1 LLSQES
7 DLSMNLNALLVQA
20 MNGLSFGALLFLL
33 ASGFTLVF
41 GLMRIVNL
49 AHGALYLAGGYVGI
63 VTAAATGNFVLALLG
78 GALAAAVLGL
88 LSERVL
94 LRQVRGKE
102 LPEVLL
108 TVGIAFVIADVALAI
123 FGGNPQSLTPPQWL
137 TGALDLGFLAYPRYR
152 WFVIGLA
159 VLVGVGLYFVQNKT
173 RAGAI
178 MRAGVDDREM
188 TGMMGINVDRV
199 FAWMFIFGSALAGL
213 AGVAAAGQLTMRP
226 GADTEILL
234 FALVVVIVGGLGS
247 VTGAA
252 VGSALI
258 GLIDSF
264 AKVWVPELSYFAVF
278 APMALVLV
286 LRPRGLFG
294 LAQASEA
301 PPPLRA
307 DTGRRMSRRTLLI
320 LIALGLGAI
329 FAAPY
334 VLPPFIVSLLTLVF
348 ISGLLAT
355 SVNLLAGEAGLV
367 SIGHAGI
374 GAAAGYGIA
383 WATVN
388 GMGVGASLLLAFV
401 LVLVVSAIFGLTTM
415 KTKGIVYLMITLALG
430 MVCYGLAFR
439 LSSITGGQNGLTG
452 IARPG
457 PVDAWWQFY
466 FFAAAIFVLAVF
478 FVAWVR
484 RSPFGLALRAIR
496 DSESR
501 AASLGYSVA
510 GTKFVATLLSGLLA
524 GAAGMLA
531 VWNAEFIS
539 PATVAFGRSAMA
551 VVMVILGGTG
561 TLLGPLVGAGVVVGF
576 EHLLS
581 SYVERWPTLLG
592 LAFILVVMF
601 MPNGILGQLRRRIRS
616 SDDRTQQPV
625 ESLELAP

>member
-1 LLSQES
+1 
-7 DLSMNLNALLVQA
+7 MNLDAFLVQA
-20 MNGLSFGALLFLL
+20 LNGLSFGALLFLL

-63 VTAAATGNFVLALLG
+63 VTAVATGNFLFALLA
-78 GALAAAVLGL
+78 GALAAALLGL
-88 LSERVL
+88 VSERVL
-94 LRQVRGKE
+94 LRRVRGLE

-108 TVGIAFVIADVALAI
+108 TVGIGLVIADVALAI
-123 FGGNPQSLTPPQWL
+123 FGGNPQSLTPPRWL
-137 TGALDLGFLAYPRYR
+137 SGALDLGFIAYPRYR

-173 RAGAI
+173 RVGAI

-199 FAWMFIFGSALAGL
+199 FAWLFVFGAALAGL

-264 AKVWVPELSYFAVF
+264 AKVWIPELSYFAVF
-278 APMALVLV
+278 APMAVVLV
-286 LRPRGLFG
+286 FRPRGLFG
-294 LAQASEA
+294 LPQISEA

-307 DTGRRMSRRTLLI
+307 ATNGRLSGRTTAV

-329 FAAPY
+329 YAAPY
-334 VLPPFIVSLLTLVF
+334 VLPPFLVSLLTLVF

-374 GAAAGYGIA
+374 AAAAGYGIA

-388 GMGVGASLLLAFV
+388 GMGVGASLAIALV
-401 LVLVVSAIFGLTTM
+401 LVLAVSAVFGLTTM

-439 LSSITGGQNGLTG
+439 LSNITGGQNGLKG
-452 IARPG
+452 IARP
-457 PVDAWWQFY
+457 PLFDAWWQFY
-466 FFAAAIFVLAVF
+466 YFAAAVFVLAVA

-531 VWNAEFIS
+531 VWHAEFIS
-539 PATVAFGRSAMA
+539 PATGAFGRSAMA

-561 TLLGPLVGAGVVVGF
+561 ALLGPLVGAGVVVGF
-576 EHLLS
+576 EHLIS
-581 SYVERWPTLLG
+581 SYVDRWPTLLG

-601 MPNGILGQLRRRIRS
+601 LPNGIIGQLRSRLRSAPRRS
-616 SDDRTQQPV
+616 QAP
-625 ESLELAP
+625 EALEMAP

>member
-1 LLSQES
+1 
-7 DLSMNLNALLVQA
+7 MNLDAFLIQAL
-20 MNGLSFGALLFLL
+20 NGLSFGALLFLL

-63 VTAAATGNFVLALLG
+63 VTAVATGNFLFALLA
-78 GALAAAVLGL
+78 GALAAALLGL
-88 LSERVL
+88 VSERVL
-94 LRQVRGKE
+94 LRRVRGLE

-108 TVGIAFVIADVALAI
+108 TVGIGLVIADVALAI
-123 FGGNPQSLTPPQWL
+123 FGGNPQSLTPPRWL
-137 TGALDLGFLAYPRYR
+137 SGALDLGFIAYPRYR

-173 RAGAI
+173 RVGAI

-199 FAWMFIFGSALAGL
+199 FAWLFVFGAALAGL

-264 AKVWVPELSYFAVF
+264 AKVWIPELSYFAVF
-278 APMALVLV
+278 APMAVVLV
-286 LRPRGLFG
+286 FRPRGLFG
-294 LAQASEA
+294 LPQISEA

-307 DTGRRMSRRTLLI
+307 DTNGRLSGRTTAV

-329 FAAPY
+329 YAAPY
-334 VLPPFIVSLLTLVF
+334 VLPPFLVSLLTLVF

-374 GAAAGYGIA
+374 AAAAGYGIA

-388 GMGVGASLLLAFV
+388 GMGVGASLAIALV
-401 LVLVVSAIFGLTTM
+401 LVLAVSAVFGLTTM
-415 KTKGIVYLMITLALG
+415 KTKGIVYLMITLEGDDIVSAAREESESATLEGSMTDESRSETTEESKPKWIREAQEALDRTADAVRTAWDATRETRASALEAAKQAVKELG
-430 MVCYGLAFR
+430 EALEKGLEVAKER
-439 LSSITGGQNGLTG
+439 WESETAETKPAEETTTETATAGATETGADTASTTPPPATPTQPPPTTPGDTEGESGQN
-452 IARPG
+452 
-457 PVDAWWQFY
+457 
-466 FFAAAIFVLAVF
+466 
-478 FVAWVR
+478 
-484 RSPFGLALRAIR
+484 
-496 DSESR
+496 
-501 AASLGYSVA
+501 
-510 GTKFVATLLSGLLA
+510 
-524 GAAGMLA
+524 
-531 VWNAEFIS
+531 
-539 PATVAFGRSAMA
+539 
-551 VVMVILGGTG
+551 
-561 TLLGPLVGAGVVVGF
+561 
-576 EHLLS
+576 
-581 SYVERWPTLLG
+581 
-592 LAFILVVMF
+592 
-601 MPNGILGQLRRRIRS
+601 
-616 SDDRTQQPV
+616 
-625 ESLELAP
+625 

>member
-1 LLSQES
+1 
-7 DLSMNLNALLVQA
+7 MNLNSFLVQA
-20 MNGLSFGALLFLL
+20 LNGLSFGALLFLL

-63 VTAAATGNFVLALLG
+63 FTAVATGNFFLALLA
-78 GALAAAVLGL
+78 GALAAAVLGV

-94 LRQVRGKE
+94 LRKVRGME

-108 TVGIAFVIADVALAI
+108 TVGIALVIADVALAV

-137 TGALDLGFLAYPRYR
+137 SGALDLGFLAYPRYR

-159 VLVGVGLYFVQNKT
+159 VLVGIGLYLVQHKT
-173 RAGAI
+173 RVGAI

-199 FAWMFIFGSALAGL
+199 FAGMFVFGSALAGL
-213 AGVAAAGQLTMRP
+213 AGVSAAGQLTMRP

-247 VTGAA
+247 VSGAA

-264 AKVWVPELSYFAVF
+264 AKVWIPEFSYFAVF

-294 LAQASEA
+294 LAQTSEA

-307 DTGRRMSRRTLLI
+307 EPRPLSRRTTWVLI
-320 LIALGLGAI
+320 GLGLAAI

-334 VLPPFIVSLLTLVF
+334 VLPPFLVSLLTLVF

-374 GAAAGYGIA
+374 AAAAGYGIA
-383 WATVN
+383 WATSN
-388 GMGVGASLLLAFV
+388 GMGVGASLAIAFV

-439 LSSITGGQNGLTG
+439 LSNITGGQNGLKG

-457 PVDAWWQFY
+457 AVDLWWQFY
-466 FFAAAIFVLAVF
+466 FFAAAVFVIAVF

-531 VWNAEFIS
+531 VWHAEFIS
-539 PATVAFGRSAMA
+539 PATVSFGRSAMA

-576 EHLLS
+576 EHLVS
-581 SYVERWPTLLG
+581 SYIDRWPTLLG

-601 MPNGILGQLRRRIRS
+601 MPNGIIGQLRQRLRPAPEP
-616 SDDRTQQPV
+616 TQPPI
-625 ESLELAP
+625 ETLELAP